1 MLQNY
6 DHAVAVADGPI
17 GQEIWGNMAEEIGVH
32 LVTILLFSFRHIYN
46 TKMPINNL
54 DDFAKMKYRVPKN
67 VVMIDTYKAFGSDP
81 VPIAWSEALTA
92 TQTGTVDGG
101 DLPIDVMFSQK
112 FHDVAKHVA
121 ETGHF
126 TLAPP
131 FFVSDKFMQK
141 LTDEQKDALHM
152 AAKVATAASRFHTNY
167 GMSIV
172 KEKMIAAGVTFTSP
186 DIGPWV
192 ERAKSVHKAFG
203 EERGAEYVAIMDKNL
218 RSSSIK

>member
-1 MLQNY
+1 
-6 DHAVAVADGPI
+6 
-17 GQEIWGNMAEEIGVH
+17 
-32 LVTILLFSFRHIYN
+32 
-46 TKMPINNL
+46 
-54 DDFAKMKYRVPKN
+54 
-67 VVMIDTYKAFGSDP
+67 
-81 VPIAWSEALTA
+81 
-92 TQTGTVDGG
+92 
-101 DLPIDVMFSQK
+101 MFSQK

-203 EERGAEYVAIMDKNL
+203 EERGAEYVAIMDK
-218 RSSSIK
+218 IYAAAP

>member
-1 MLQNY
+1 MY
-6 DHAVAVADGPI
+6 
-17 GQEIWGNMAEEIGVH
+17 
-32 LVTILLFSFRHIYN
+32 
-46 TKMPINNL
+46 
-54 DDFAKMKYRVPKN
+54 
-67 VVMIDTYKAFGSDP
+67 
-81 VPIAWSEALTA
+81 
-92 TQTGTVDGG
+92 
-101 DLPIDVMFSQK
+101 SQK

-141 LTDEQKDALHM
+141 LTDEQKDALDM

-192 ERAKSVHKAFG
+192 EKAKSVHSAFG
-203 EERGAEYVAIMDKNL
+203 EERGAEYVAIMDK
-218 RSSSIK
+218 IYAAAP